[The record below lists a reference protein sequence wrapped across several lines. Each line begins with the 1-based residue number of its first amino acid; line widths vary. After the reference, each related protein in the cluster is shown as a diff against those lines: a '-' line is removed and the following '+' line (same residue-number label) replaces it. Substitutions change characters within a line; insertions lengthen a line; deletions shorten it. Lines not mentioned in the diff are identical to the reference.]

1 MLLTFKHIMIRN
13 QDVGML
19 VIEFDFLFIFIYDKE
34 IQDKH
39 LFQ

>member
-1 MLLTFKHIMIRN
+1 MIKN

-19 VIEFDFLFIFIYDKE
+19 VIEFDFLFILIYDKV